1 MSASSPVLQQM
12 PPQAVVTQMAMS
24 FIVSQA
30 LGVAAKLRIAD
41 LLNDGAKTAEEIA
54 AATDAHAASVYRL
67 MRALSSVGV
76 FESDAENRFSL
87 TPLGDVLRTDHP
99 DSIRGAVHMITD
111 PEHWRPHGNMLQSV
125 KTGEIA
131 FDYTFGMPVFPY
143 FAENPQAAEVFDNAM
158 TSFGLTIAKAVA
170 DTYDFSE
177 AETIADIGGGHG
189 NLLATVLKTNEKAKG
204 ILFDQPQVLEGN
216 ILEREGVAD
225 RTTLVGGDFF
235 KEIPVIADVYL
246 MKFIIHDWNDEQSE
260 TILKNL
266 AGSARPGAK
275 VLLVETVVEE
285 ENNQPSM
292 SKVMDLN
299 MLVMTGGK
307 ERTGKEYAALF
318 EKTGFKLTRVIPT
331 PSPLQIVE
339 AVRI

>member
-1 MSASSPVLQQM
+1 MSASSPELQPI

-30 LGVAAKLRIAD
+30 LGVAAKLKIAD
-41 LLNDGAKTAEEIA
+41 LLNDGAKNAEEIA
-54 AATDAHAASVYRL
+54 ALTQTHAPSVYRL
-67 MRALSSVGV
+67 MRALSSVGA
-76 FESDAENRFSL
+76 FKSDAENRFSN
-87 TPLGDVLRTDHP
+87 TPLGDVLRSDHS

-189 NLLATVLKTNEKAKG
+189 NLLATVLKTNRNSAPQAKG
-204 ILFDQPQVLEGN
+204 ILFDQPQVIRTKYFRTRRRRRPHRNSQRRFFRGN
-216 ILEREGVAD
+216 SRRGGRVPDEIHHPRLERRTVRNDSEKSGKFRQTGREASTSSKRSS
-225 RTTLVGGDFF
+225 RTT
-235 KEIPVIADVYL
+235 P
-246 MKFIIHDWNDEQSE
+246 
-260 TILKNL
+260 T
-266 AGSARPGAK
+266 
-275 VLLVETVVEE
+275 
-285 ENNQPSM
+285 QPSM

-307 ERTGKEYAALF
+307 ERTEKRIRRDCF
-318 EKTGFKLTRVIPT
+318 EKSGI
-331 PSPLQIVE
+331 
-339 AVRI
+339 